1 MWTDVNGNKEKKKIT
16 HAEGHVRFQKTE
28 QEVCRQILLLGNEIC
43 ARTRTL
49 L

>member
-1 MWTDVNGNKEKKKIT
+1 MWTNVNGNKEKKMA
-16 HAEGHVRFQKTE
+16 HAEEHVRFQKTE

-43 ARTRTL
+43 KRTRTL